1 MRCCFFTARV
11 ERMDDLPTLTYVL
24 LIALGLVIATYG
36 TLSRVFGRA
45 AMFRKVLLA
54 AALQNW
60 ETPNPYARAA
70 REIAIQLAK
79 GSSNPLYVLTL
90 YHYQAPT
97 IEKNPF
103 IGSQV
108 LQETEQLMQAEE
120 DAVRAAVE
128 AKLRHYVQDIEDAG
142 VAVVCLVRP
151 GDPREEVIR
160 VAAEVRADLI
170 VIGSHSK
177 RRLFDIGST
186 AQTICK
192 RSPVVVVLAAPA
204 Q

>member
-1 MRCCFFTARV
+1 
-11 ERMDDLPTLTYVL
+11 
-24 LIALGLVIATYG
+24 
-36 TLSRVFGRA
+36 
-45 AMFRKVLLA
+45 MFRQVLLA

-70 REIAIQLAK
+70 REVAIQLAK

-90 YHYQAPT
+90 YHYGAPT

-108 LQETEQLMQAEE
+108 LQETEHLMKAEE
-120 DAVRAAVE
+120 DAVRTAVE
-128 AKLRHYVQDIEDAG
+128 AKLRQYVQDIENAG
-142 VAVVCLVRP
+142 VAVVRLIRS
-151 GDPREEVIR
+151 GDPREEVVR
-160 VAAEVRADLI
+160 VAEEVHADLI
-170 VIGSHSK
+170 VIGSRSK

-192 RSPVVVVLAAPA
+192 RSPVTVVLAAPA

>member
-1 MRCCFFTARV
+1 
-11 ERMDDLPTLTYVL
+11 
-24 LIALGLVIATYG
+24 
-36 TLSRVFGRA
+36 
-45 AMFRKVLLA
+45 MFRKVLLA

-60 ETPNPYARAA
+60 EAPNPYARAA
-70 REIAIQLAK
+70 REVAIQLAK

-90 YHYQAPT
+90 YRYQAPT

-108 LQETEQLMQAEE
+108 LHETEHLLKAEE
-120 DAVRAAVE
+120 EAIRTTVE
-128 AKLRHYVQDIEDAG
+128 AKLRQYVQDIENAG
-142 VAVVCLVRP
+142 VAVVRLVRL

-160 VAAEVRADLI
+160 VAEEVRADLI

-186 AQTICK
+186 AQTICR
-192 RSPVVVVLAAPA
+192 RSPIAVVMAAPA

>member
-1 MRCCFFTARV
+1 
-11 ERMDDLPTLTYVL
+11 
-24 LIALGLVIATYG
+24 
-36 TLSRVFGRA
+36 
-45 AMFRKVLLA
+45 MFRKVLLA

-60 ETPNPYARAA
+60 DVLTPYARAA
-70 REIAIQLAK
+70 REVAIQLAK
-79 GSSNPLYVLTL
+79 GSSNPLYALTL
-90 YHYQAPT
+90 YHYQVPA

-108 LQETEQLMQAEE
+108 LQETEQLMKTEE
-120 DAVRAAVE
+120 EEVRAAVE
-128 AKLRHYVQDIEDAG
+128 AKLRQYVQAIEDAG
-142 VAVVCLVRP
+142 VAVVRLVRP

-160 VAAEVRADLI
+160 VAEEIRADLI

-186 AQTICK
+186 AQTICR
-192 RSPVVVVLAAPA
+192 RSPVAVVLASPA

>member
-1 MRCCFFTARV
+1 
-11 ERMDDLPTLTYVL
+11 
-24 LIALGLVIATYG
+24 
-36 TLSRVFGRA
+36 
-45 AMFRKVLLA
+45 MFRKVLLA

-60 ETPNPYARAA
+60 EALTPYARAA
-70 REIAIQLAK
+70 REVAIQLAK

-97 IEKNPF
+97 IERNPF

-108 LQETEQLMQAEE
+108 LQETEQLMKVEE
-120 DAVRAAVE
+120 EAVRTAVE
-128 AKLRHYVQDIEDAG
+128 AKLRQYVQEIEDVG
-142 VAVVCLVRP
+142 VAVVRLVRP

-160 VAAEVRADLI
+160 VAEEVRADLI

-192 RSPVVVVLAAPA
+192 RSPVPVVMAAPA

>member
-1 MRCCFFTARV
+1 
-11 ERMDDLPTLTYVL
+11 
-24 LIALGLVIATYG
+24 
-36 TLSRVFGRA
+36 
-45 AMFRKVLLA
+45 MFRKVLLA

-60 ETPNPYARAA
+60 DTPTPYARAA
-70 REIAIQLAK
+70 RGVAIQLAK

-90 YHYQAPT
+90 YRYQAPS

-103 IGSQV
+103 IGRQV
-108 LQETEQLMQAEE
+108 LQETEQLMKAEE
-120 DAVRAAVE
+120 EAVRTAVD
-128 AKLRHYVQDIEDAG
+128 AKLRLYVQDIENAG
-142 VAVVCLVRP
+142 VAVVRMVRP

-160 VAAEVRADLI
+160 VAEEIRADLI

-192 RSPVVVVLAAPA
+192 RSPVTVVMAAPA
-204 Q
+204 P